1 MICYSYKE
9 QNSKQTF
16 KSFDLTIYFY
26 EQTMQKQQALHFWN
40 AGHEFNVWSVSQNW
54 KNVEISF
61 SLLFGNQDYLQIILG
76 NDWNN
81 KILPYYFKVL
91 VLKSVLIETGHWF
104 LAMVKGVRVRLHVI
118 EILSSLN
125 IYVKWKSCKRYIPV
139 YKKAYSASLSEQL
152 KETSVEI

>member
-91 VLKSVLIETGHWF
+91 VL
-104 LAMVKGVRVRLHVI
+104 
-118 EILSSLN
+118 
-125 IYVKWKSCKRYIPV
+125 
-139 YKKAYSASLSEQL
+139 
-152 KETSVEI
+152 